1 MLDYRLVEAFAAV
14 IEEGGF
20 DKAARRLHITQSA
33 VSQRIKQLEEQHG
46 QVLLQRTNPPRPT
59 ETGIGLFRHYHQV
72 QHLEQDLSNG
82 KTATPRSAYATLAL
96 AINADSLAT
105 WFFQAVQSFLREQ
118 KVVLDLHIDD
128 QDQTHKLL
136 QEGKV
141 LGCITTRDSP
151 LQGCRITPLGIME
164 YGLCCSPSFARTWFP
179 QGFDLAAVEQAPVIR
194 FNRQDGLNEQ
204 LFDRI
209 FPGFPQDVPTFFVPS
224 SEMFVTFIKEGLC
237 YGILPE
243 QQSRS
248 LLESGELI
256 DLLPGYGVKVEL
268 YWHCWNLRS
277 ELLES
282 FSKRFIDEVRRMLKS
297 TGADDNRGKRSIGY
311 GGQEPI
317 F

>member
-46 QVLLQRTNPPRPT
+46 QILLQRTNPPSPT
-59 ETGIGLFRHYHQV
+59 DSGIGLFRHYHQV
-72 QHLEQDLSNG
+72 QHLEQDLSNE
-82 KTATPRSAYATLAL
+82 KTATPGSAFATLAL

-105 WFFQAVQSFLREQ
+105 WFYQAVQPFLCEQ
-118 KVVLDLHIDD
+118 KVVLDLHIDN
-128 QDQTHKLL
+128 QDQTHRLL

-141 LGCITTRDSP
+141 LGCITTRNSP
-151 LQGCRITPLGIME
+151 LQGCRITPLGTME
-164 YGLCCSPSFARTWFP
+164 YGLCCSPAFARSWFP
-179 QGFDLAAVEQAPVIR
+179 QGFNPGAAEKAPIIR
-194 FNRQDGLNEQ
+194 FNRQDGLNDQ
-204 LFDRI
+204 LFGRI
-209 FPGFPQDVPTFFVPS
+209 FPAFPKDMPTFFVPS

-237 YGILPE
+237 YGILPDL
-243 QQSRS
+243 QSRS
-248 LLESGELI
+248 LLEGGELV

-282 FSKRFIDEVRRMLKS
+282 FSGRFIGEVRQLLK
-297 TGADDNRGKRSIGY
+297 GASADNR
-311 GGQEPI
+311 
-317 F
+317 